1 MDLHLAVTVAAGAPA
16 AAAAFAPMPA
26 FLRPKGPVVA
36 NVAAVSAGA
45 LFTAAAAAAVVV
57 ADAGPLAG
65 PFVLAGAAVTAS
77 DVAEGRIP
85 HIVSAVAAVA
95 VAAVAV
101 AQSRWHS
108 LAAAAVAAAFCLAAG
123 WMLGRGP
130 LGGVSAAGRAMQH
143 RGRPLLVGGGDPAW
157 LAVVT
162 AAAAAAGATR
172 RSRVTEWLLPEG
184 GLLSASWQH
193 AWMAVC
199 AALLVTGALAAL
211 SAAVPSLRGQTH
223 DKIKIK
229 MGPAAAAA
237 AVIVTI

>member
-1 MDLHLAVTVAAGAPA
+1 MDLHLAVAVAAGVPA

-26 FLRPKGPVVA
+26 FLRRQGPVVVD
-36 NVAAVSAGA
+36 VAAVSAGA
-45 LFTAAAAAAVVV
+45 VFAAATVAAVVV

-77 DVAEGRIP
+77 EVAEGRIP
-85 HIVSAVAAVA
+85 HIVSAAAAVA
-95 VAAVAV
+95 VTAVAV
-101 AQSRWHS
+101 AQSGWHS
-108 LAAAAVAAAFCLAAG
+108 LAAAAVAAVFCLAAG

-162 AAAAAAGATR
+162 AAAAASGAAR

-199 AALLVTGALAAL
+199 AALLATGALAAL
-211 SAAVPSLRGQTH
+211 SAAVPSLRGQTY
-223 DKIKIK
+223 DRIK